1 MTMTADRIGLA
12 VMALFGAALLMGA
25 PLIFGIAGLFDLT
38 VYLVMS
44 VFALSLALVWGYCG
58 IVCFGQAAFF
68 GLGAYSYAIAAI
80 NIGESTLPV
89 LLAVAVPVAFAA
101 LLGYFLFYGR
111 LNDVYLGVITLVVT
125 LIFHKLISSTGG
137 TSYRIGEALL
147 GGYNGIPAV
156 PSLNLPGNAGYSFGI
171 EGVFRISVIVL
182 MLTYFGLRI
191 VLASHFG
198 KVVVAIRENE
208 QRAELIGYDARRYK
222 LVVFMIGAGI
232 AGLAGCLYAT
242 WGSYVGPDVFSLPV
256 TAQVLMWIIVG
267 GVGTLVGPIIG
278 CFALQMLVTKLGT
291 QQLINNYLVLG
302 AILLLFVSFVPRGV
316 APWLL
321 AAGMWLCDRLPFV
334 NRAGPRPAGNV
345 T

>member
-1 MTMTADRIGLA
+1 MTIAGDRIGLA
-12 VMALFGAALLMGA
+12 AMALVGLALLFGG
-25 PLIFGIAGLFDLT
+25 PLLFGLADLFDLT

-89 LLAVAVPVAFAA
+89 LLAVAVPVLFAA

-125 LIFHKLISSTGG
+125 LILYKLISSTGG
-137 TSYRIGEALL
+137 TSYRIGKALL

-156 PSLNLPGNAGYSFGI
+156 PSLNLPGDPGHAYGI
-171 EGVFRISVIVL
+171 EGMFRISVVVL
-182 MLTYFGLRI
+182 MLTYFGLRA

-222 LVVFMIGAGI
+222 LAVFMIGAGI
-232 AGLAGCLYAT
+232 AGLAGSLYAT

-256 TAQVLMWIIVG
+256 TAQVLMWVIVG

-278 CFALQMLVTKLGT
+278 CFALQILVTKLGT
-291 QQLINNYLVLG
+291 QQIINNYLVLG
-302 AILLLFVSFVPRGV
+302 AILLLFVTFVPRGI

-321 AAGMWLCDRLPFV
+321 AAGTRLC
-334 NRAGPRPAGNV
+334 NRRPPAGRLGDAAAGNAP
-345 T
+345 